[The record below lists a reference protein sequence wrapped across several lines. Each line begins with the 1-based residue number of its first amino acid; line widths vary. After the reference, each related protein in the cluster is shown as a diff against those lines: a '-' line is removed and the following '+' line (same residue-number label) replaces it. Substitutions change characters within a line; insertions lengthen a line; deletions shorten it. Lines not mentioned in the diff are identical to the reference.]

1 MAVVLC
7 VTLLSTV
14 SCSGFIRS
22 YAAILGGK
30 EESVTD
36 GRGGE
41 NLAESENDNV
51 LFRDDQAVSDIDIE
65 KPESQKGEGNRVTS
79 AGQAF
84 NSVTEV
90 YYAVSDTVVE
100 ITTEIVQTS
109 IWMGEYVSTGAGS
122 GVIIDESG
130 VIVTN
135 YHVIEGASQ
144 VTVRLT
150 DGSEYDASLLGA
162 FESGDLAIIKID
174 AGDKTLHAAPLGC
187 SADLEVGEDVIA
199 LGNPLGS
206 LGGTLTTG
214 IISATERT
222 LTIGGEEMTLLQTN
236 AAINPG
242 NSGGGLFNMAGQ
254 LIGIVNAKAAG
265 DDIEG
270 LGFAIPIDIAYAT
283 IMDLIDYG
291 YVRGVVDHGLIMLD
305 VTRQNLNAAYYK
317 YGITTMGI
325 IVLESQYSS
334 DIQYGDNV
342 IAIDGEAV
350 SSSKQVDT
358 FLKSYSV
365 GDTITVSIMRNGNII
380 EVKLTLR
387 EKIPDSVTFE

>member
-1 MAVVLC
+1 
-7 VTLLSTV
+7 
-14 SCSGFIRS
+14 
-22 YAAILGGK
+22 
-30 EESVTD
+30 
-36 GRGGE
+36 
-41 NLAESENDNV
+41 
-51 LFRDDQAVSDIDIE
+51 
-65 KPESQKGEGNRVTS
+65 
-79 AGQAF
+79 
-84 NSVTEV
+84 
-90 YYAVSDTVVE
+90 
-100 ITTEIVQTS
+100 
-109 IWMGEYVSTGAGS
+109 
-122 GVIIDESG
+122 
-130 VIVTN
+130 
-135 YHVIEGASQ
+135 
-144 VTVRLT
+144 
-150 DGSEYDASLLGA
+150 
-162 FESGDLAIIKID
+162 
-174 AGDKTLHAAPLGC
+174 
-187 SADLEVGEDVIA
+187 
-199 LGNPLGS
+199 
-206 LGGTLTTG
+206 
-214 IISATERT
+214 
-222 LTIGGEEMTLLQTN
+222 MTLLQTN